1 MTVICAHRGASAHL
15 PDNSV
20 EAFQAAIDLGADAIE
35 ADLRRSADGRLVLE
49 HDLMR
54 TYSAALPLLAELV
67 SVAHG
72 RVRLDIELKEAGY
85 EREVL
90 DALGPLPP
98 DLLISSFLPSAL
110 AAVRELDRSVETA
123 LIIERRDRR
132 GDLFARADRCGADLL
147 APHVSLLDDGLRAAA
162 VERGRPLVAWTV
174 NDSATLSGLLAD
186 PAVGWVITDVPEL
199 AVQLR
204 HSLRV

>member
-1 MTVICAHRGASAHL
+1 MTVVCAHRGASALL

-20 EAFQAAIDLGADAIE
+20 EAFRAAIDAGADAIE
-35 ADLRRSADGRLVLE
+35 ADLRRTPDGRLVLE
-49 HDLMR
+49 HDLL
-54 TYSAALPLLAELV
+54 AAYPPSLPLLADLV
-67 SVAHG
+67 TMAHG

-90 DALGPLPP
+90 EALSPLPP

-147 APHVSLLDDGLRAAA
+147 APHVSLLDDRLRASA
-162 VERGRPLVAWTV
+162 VERGRPLVVWTV
-174 NDSATLSGLLAD
+174 NDPTALSSLLAD
-186 PAVGWVITDVPEL
+186 PAVGWVITDVPDV
-199 AVQLR
+199 ALR
-204 HSLRV
+204 LRSG